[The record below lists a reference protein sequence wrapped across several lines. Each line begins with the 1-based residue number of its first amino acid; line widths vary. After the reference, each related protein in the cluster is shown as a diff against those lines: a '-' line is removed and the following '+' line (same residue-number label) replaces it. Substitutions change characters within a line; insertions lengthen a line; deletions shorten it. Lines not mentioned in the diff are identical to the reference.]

1 MGQDSLEE
9 MREVEVT
16 ICPYWDGDMVS
27 ELDILVVADQ
37 KKINPGDILF
47 RFQKETVTIPFCP
60 VSEIRVEDEKG
71 EMPYSEEEWE
81 EYPVHYRAFVA
92 NREGSGKIKIFYHVK
107 TRDIT
112 GITQYGP
119 YFDLRSEKGGAN
131 GAGVTCMPLLPD
143 GEYQISLKWNMKHM
157 PPNSRG
163 IWSFGEGDQTR
174 RGKAE
179 MLLYTFYAVGMVQS
193 VEKGDFG
200 FYWFGTPP
208 FDVKRAAENVKQMY
222 FVMSRFFEDTSMEGY
237 RVFARKDPFEKS
249 GGTALSRS
257 FLFGYND
264 TTKTTVE
271 SLQNLL
277 AHEMVH
283 NWPHMDDHPYG
294 SCTWFTEGCAEF
306 YSVMLPLRANL
317 VSLRDTLEQIQKR
330 TDEYFTNPTVSLSN
344 EDAAKLFWKD
354 RRTQRISYGRG
365 FFFLANVDSMIR
377 KVTNGEKSVDDVV
390 KPLTSMYLSGKSGTN
405 EDFIRLVNEVAGVDI
420 SGDFE
425 KMEKGERLV
434 PDPDGFDGH
443 FSWEKVER
451 EIAGGKEKTT
461 SYQWKIKIGECDE
474 N

>member
-16 ICPYWDGDMVS
+16 ICPYWDGDTVS
-27 ELDILVVADQ
+27 ELDIFVEADQ

-60 VSEIRVEDEKG
+60 VSEIRVEDDKG

-81 EYPVHYRAFVA
+81 EYPVQYRAFVA
-92 NREGSGKIKIFYHVK
+92 TREGSGKIKIFYHVK

-143 GEYQISLKWNMKHM
+143 GEYQISLKWNMEHM
-157 PPNSRG
+157 PENTRG
-163 IWSFGEGDQTR
+163 VWSFGEGDQIR

-193 VEKGDFG
+193 VEEENFG

-208 FDVKRAAENVKQMY
+208 FDVKRAAEHVKQMY
-222 FVMSRFFEDTSMEGY
+222 FVMSRFFEDASMEGY

-377 KVTNGEKSVDDVV
+377 KATRGEKSVDDVV

-425 KMEKGERLV
+425 KMEKGEHLV

-461 SYQWKIKIGECDE
+461 SYQWKIKMGECDE

>member
-163 IWSFGEGDQTR
+163 IWSFGEEDQTR

-200 FYWFGTPP
+200 FYWFGIPP

-425 KMEKGERLV
+425 KMEKGELLV

>member
-16 ICPYWDGDMVS
+16 ICPYWDEDMVS

-200 FYWFGTPP
+200 FYWFGIPP

-425 KMEKGERLV
+425 KMEKGELLV

>member
-1 MGQDSLEE
+1 MLLLQL
-9 MREVEVT
+9 
-16 ICPYWDGDMVS
+16 
-27 ELDILVVADQ
+27 
-37 KKINPGDILF
+37 
-47 RFQKETVTIPFCP
+47 
-60 VSEIRVEDEKG
+60 
-71 EMPYSEEEWE
+71 
-81 EYPVHYRAFVA
+81 
-92 NREGSGKIKIFYHVK
+92 REGSGKIKIFYHVK

-143 GEYQISLKWNMKHM
+143 GEYQISLKWNMEHM

-163 IWSFGEGDQTR
+163 IWSFGEGDQIR

-208 FDVKRAAENVKQMY
+208 FDVKRAAEHVKQMY

-377 KVTNGEKSVDDVV
+377 KATRGEKSVDDVV
-390 KPLTSMYLSGKSGTN
+390 KLLTSMYLSGKSGTN

-420 SGDFE
+420 SGDFR
-425 KMEKGERLV
+425 KNGKRRTSG
-434 PDPDGFDGH
+434 
-443 FSWEKVER
+443 
-451 EIAGGKEKTT
+451 AG
-461 SYQWKIKIGECDE
+461 SRWI
-474 N
+474 

>member
-1 MGQDSLEE
+1 
-9 MREVEVT
+9 
-16 ICPYWDGDMVS
+16 
-27 ELDILVVADQ
+27 
-37 KKINPGDILF
+37 
-47 RFQKETVTIPFCP
+47 
-60 VSEIRVEDEKG
+60 
-71 EMPYSEEEWE
+71 
-81 EYPVHYRAFVA
+81 
-92 NREGSGKIKIFYHVK
+92 
-107 TRDIT
+107 
-112 GITQYGP
+112 
-119 YFDLRSEKGGAN
+119 
-131 GAGVTCMPLLPD
+131 MPLLPD
-143 GEYQISLKWNMKHM
+143 GEYQISLKWNMEHM
-157 PPNSRG
+157 PENTRG
-163 IWSFGEGDQTR
+163 VWSFGEGNQIR
-174 RGKAE
+174 RGRAE
-179 MLLYTFYAVGMVQS
+179 LLLYTFYAVGMVQS
-193 VEKGDFG
+193 VEEENFG

-222 FVMSRFFEDTSMEGY
+222 FVMSRFFEDASMEGY

-283 NWPHMDDHPYG
+283 NWPHMEDHPYG

-377 KVTNGEKSVDDVV
+377 KATRGEKSVDDVV

-405 EDFIRLVNEVAGVDI
+405 EDFIRLVNEVAGVNI

-461 SYQWKIKIGECDE
+461 SYQWKIKMGECDE

>member
-47 RFQKETVTIPFCP
+47 RFQKETVTTPFCP

-200 FYWFGTPP
+200 FYWFGIPP

-317 VSLRDTLEQIQKR
+317 VSLHDTLEQIQKR

-443 FSWEKVER
+443 FFWEKVER